1 MNTPTRRILI
11 AEDEANI
18 RSMVVLNLAATGADI
33 VQATNGVEAWET
45 YLAEDGEFD
54 LALLDIMM
62 PEMDGLELAQRIR
75 AQNPHI
81 GIIFLSAKSQ
91 EGDKVQGLLSGADDY
106 ITKPFSPSELLA
118 RVESV
123 LRRVNMPAPSAK
135 PQPSVLQSGE
145 FHLDMRGRWL
155 KRSGVRVE
163 LTNIELSLMELF
175 MQNPGKELTRA
186 EIFAQVWGDAST
198 ADAKIVD
205 VNVRRLRMKVEDD
218 PSNPQR
224 IATVWG
230 QGYRWVNA

>member
-1 MNTPTRRILI
+1 MPTRRILV
-11 AEDEANI
+11 AEDEQNI
-18 RSMVVLNLAATGADI
+18 RDMVVLNLAATGAEI
-33 VQATNGVEAWET
+33 MQATNGAEAWET
-45 YLAEDGEFD
+45 YVAEEGEFD

-75 AQNPHI
+75 AQNPRI

-91 EGDKVQGLLSGADDY
+91 EDDKVQGLLSGADDY
-106 ITKPFSPSELLA
+106 ITKPFSPGELRA

-123 LRRVNMPAPSAK
+123 LRRVNMPAQPAK

-145 FHLDMRGRWL
+145 FLLDMRGRWL
-155 KRSGVRVE
+155 KRNGVRIE
-163 LTNIELSLMELF
+163 LTNIELALMELF
-175 MQNPGKELTRA
+175 MHNPGKELTRTK
-186 EIFAQVWGDAST
+186 IFAEVWGDASF

-205 VNVRRLRMKVEDD
+205 VNVRRLRMKIEDD

-230 QGYRWVNA
+230 QGYRWQE